1 MCGSTV
7 ARSSHSFHSKNQ
19 TIESAEEVKMAE
31 TKQNLIRQQTLLKKA
46 IIAKKLGKS
55 AIIVQPQH
63 PDKRKRLTRT

>member
-1 MCGSTV
+1 
-7 ARSSHSFHSKNQ
+7 
-19 TIESAEEVKMAE
+19 MAE
-31 TKQNLIRQQTLLKKA
+31 TKQNVIRQQILLKKA